1 MAGMSGDRPF
11 LTLCHKAKQRVEWY
25 AKILVYIKCIM
36 AGQTEVQNQGASG
49 GKCPGS
55 RTTICIERGEFAL
68 ADKQS
73 VAVNVD
79 LVHLA

>member
-1 MAGMSGDRPF
+1 
-11 LTLCHKAKQRVEWY
+11 
-25 AKILVYIKCIM
+25 M

-73 VAVNVD
+73 VAVKVD